1 MAVIITIPN
10 KQMAIKNGDFNTSL
24 KPWMPVFVIR
34 HILNAMVAA
43 QSNSAAIAKISIIG
57 VKRNL
62 KFLASWGAD
71 CFFIRTL

>member
-1 MAVIITIPN
+1 MITTIPN

-34 HILNAMVAA
+34 HTLSVMVAI
-43 QSNSAAIAKISIIG
+43 QSRRAAIAKIAIIG